1 MADAVIKAARIAA
14 AHDGVAELVV
24 ELAYENGGVGE
35 VVLDELAA
43 RTLMQNCQAQSVDD
57 LLGQGWQAVRE
68 ALQVS
73 WNRYQ

>member
-1 MADAVIKAARIAA
+1 MADAVIKAARITA
-14 AHDGVAELVV
+14 AHDGVAELVL
-24 ELAYENGGVGE
+24 ELSYDNGGVDE

-43 RTLMQNCQAQSVDD
+43 RTLMQNCQARSVDD
-57 LLGQGWQAVRE
+57 LKGHGWQAVRE